1 MSYGP
6 EREMADTPLI
16 LCPVDFS
23 EPSRTALHYARA
35 TADHFGARL
44 LVMSVDD
51 PLLASVAATRGEL
64 AGATARELREFV
76 DSTLAIGAVAPRS
89 LDVQV
94 AVGKPAAEIL
104 RVARESHADLIVMS
118 SHGRSGAAK
127 RFFGSTTEGVLRS
140 TTTAVL
146 VTPHDNGHIGSP
158 SDVARSIGCI
168 VAPVDLTPAS
178 HDQVAIAVRIGRS
191 LSVPVVVPY
200 VIEPVFVPPSVLW
213 AVSGLEPDRRSE
225 AEARLRELVRSVAP
239 AGSVETL
246 ILSGDAAGE
255 IADLA
260 AARNAGLIVMGLHS
274 SALLGPRMGSVTY
287 RVLSTVKTLVLAIPP
302 ASGSSANEIR

>member
-1 MSYGP
+1 
-6 EREMADTPLI
+6 
-16 LCPVDFS
+16 
-23 EPSRTALHYARA
+23 
-35 TADHFGARL
+35 
-44 LVMSVDD
+44 
-51 PLLASVAATRGEL
+51 
-64 AGATARELREFV
+64 
-76 DSTLAIGAVAPRS
+76 VAPQS

-146 VTPHDNGHIGSP
+146 VTPHDREHVGSL
-158 SDVARSIGCI
+158 SDVARSIRCI

-178 HDQVAIAVRIGRS
+178 HDQVAAAMRIGRS

-302 ASGSSANEIR
+302 ASGSSANEVR